1 MVQVRAVLFILGLI
15 LAGFAAAMAIP
26 LAFDLDRGHRNW
38 QAFAEAA
45 ALTLFIAG
53 LLIGG
58 GWRRAEPGRKLKFGA
73 REGFLLTAVSW
84 FAASAVGGLPFCFS
98 ELRLS
103 FTEAFFETA
112 SGLTTTGSTVIE
124 KLAERS
130 KGLLLWRSM
139 LQGIGGIG
147 IVVMVVALLPFLRV
161 GGMQLFRSESS
172 DKYEKPLP
180 RAAEIA
186 VATVLAY
193 GGLILACA
201 AAYWALGMSPFDA
214 ITHAMPTV
222 STGGFANYDESFA
235 WFKSPA
241 LEWAATFFMALGAL
255 PLILYVR
262 MALGQWR
269 DVRGDTQVAWF
280 MAVVAAASLGIALW
294 LALIKGTP
302 AADALRL
309 AAFNVVSVVTTTGF
323 ASADYNLWGGF
334 PGIIFIMLMFIG
346 GCTGSTAGAMKVMR
360 FEILGKLGVSAI
372 RRLVHPRGVYRI
384 TYQRKAVGEDV
395 IMSVTIFCFVYFLS
409 FAALTAA
416 VAATGLDF
424 VTSLSGAAQA
434 LGNVGP
440 GLGEIIGPAGN
451 YKGLSDP
458 AKWLLAIG
466 MILGRLEFMAV
477 LVLFTRRFWRG

>member
-1 MVQVRAVLFILGLI
+1 MVQLRAVLFILGLI
-15 LAGFAAAMAIP
+15 LAALAAMMLVPLLFDIDHGHRDWRAFAGAAAI
-26 LAFDLDRGHRNW
+26 
-38 QAFAEAA
+38 
-45 ALTLFIAG
+45 TLFAAG
-53 LLIGG
+53 LLAGG
-58 GWRRAEPGRKLKFGA
+58 GWSGRHVRFTQ
-73 REGFLLTAVSW
+73 REGFLLTALAW
-84 FAASAVGGLPFCFS
+84 FAASFFGGLPFMLGELNFS
-98 ELRLS
+98 LAD
-103 FTEAFFETA
+103 AFFETA
-112 SGLTTTGSTVIE
+112 SGLTTTGSTVTE

-130 KGLLLWRSM
+130 KGYLLWRSM
-139 LQGIGGIG
+139 LNGIGGIG

-193 GGLILACA
+193 LALILACA
-201 AAYWALGMSPFDA
+201 AVYWALGMSLFDA
-214 ITHAMPTV
+214 ITHAMPTIA
-222 STGGFANYDESFA
+222 TGGFANYDESFA

-241 LEWAATFFMALGAL
+241 LEWAATLFMALGAL
-255 PLILYVR
+255 PLVIYVR

-269 DVRGDTQVAWF
+269 DVWADSQVFWF
-280 MAVVAAASLGIALW
+280 LAVIAATTLAVSLW
-294 LALIKGTP
+294 LVLTKDLP
-302 AADALRL
+302 AWTALRL
-309 AAFNVVSVVTTTGF
+309 AAFNLVSVITTTGF

-334 PGIIFIMLMFIG
+334 PGVVFIMLMFVG

-360 FEILGKLGVSAI
+360 FEILGRLGANAV
-372 RRLVHPRGVYRI
+372 RRLVHPRRVFRM
-384 TYQRKAVGEDV
+384 TYQGKPLGDDV
-395 IMSVTIFCFVYFLS
+395 IASVTIFCFVYFLT

-424 VTSLSGAAQA
+424 VTSLTGAAQA
-434 LGNVGP
+434 LGNIGP

-451 YKGLSDP
+451 FKPLPDL
-458 AKWLLAIG
+458 AKWLLAVG